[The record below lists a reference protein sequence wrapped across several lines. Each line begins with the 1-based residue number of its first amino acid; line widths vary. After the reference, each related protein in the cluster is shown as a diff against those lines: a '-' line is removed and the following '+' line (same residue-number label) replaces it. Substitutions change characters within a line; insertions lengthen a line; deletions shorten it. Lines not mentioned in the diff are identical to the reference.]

1 MSLRCYNITTGS
13 LALPTDL
20 RRTMPISMQYFMYF
34 MMLFLFL
41 EKCSALISGHLVSKR
56 ARKLEASFAEASRML
71 RESEEEAV
79 VQADLL
85 LSGELGEKVKS
96 HLDKMMEKPNS
107 NPLEVM
113 LYGAQIETAV
123 KLVIANALSSSA
135 QRQRMAIYESVADT
149 AESRKQLLDMQ
160 SAIDNNL
167 ENAKALLVSAG
178 IDPETLA
185 RQFS

>member
-1 MSLRCYNITTGS
+1 
-13 LALPTDL
+13 
-20 RRTMPISMQYFMYF
+20 
-34 MMLFLFL
+34 
-41 EKCSALISGHLVSKR
+41 
-56 ARKLEASFAEASRML
+56 ML